1 MPYLVIIVDKPGQ
14 KVVCIQ
20 STKWPFEK
28 KCPFLVDFFC
38 HFYTTLLLVTSKGI
52 FVPQPFWLKVNL
64 LANAQASLFFLSVR
78 FPRRVFFSPGS
89 SGGGSI
95 VVLSVVWDGWRG
107 SRSKLAKSFWVQRG
121 AMEGIPISLRGDWWG
136 ERTFREAAD
145 E

>member
-1 MPYLVIIVDKPGQ
+1 
-14 KVVCIQ
+14 
-20 STKWPFEK
+20 
-28 KCPFLVDFFC
+28 
-38 HFYTTLLLVTSKGI
+38 
-52 FVPQPFWLKVNL
+52 
-64 LANAQASLFFLSVR
+64 
-78 FPRRVFFSPGS
+78 
-89 SGGGSI
+89 